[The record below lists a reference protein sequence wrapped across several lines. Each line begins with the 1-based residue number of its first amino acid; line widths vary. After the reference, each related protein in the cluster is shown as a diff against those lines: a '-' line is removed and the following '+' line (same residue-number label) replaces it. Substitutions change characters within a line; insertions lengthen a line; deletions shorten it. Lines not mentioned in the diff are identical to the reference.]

1 MTTAS
6 PGDGPGLWDR
16 LKGAVQRSTDDAG
29 AEASPAPGDA
39 SDSLVALA
47 RTRASG
53 ATGPIAVLVDGDHA
67 GAEGLTAQLR
77 EATGGQVVEFDV
89 SSPSDVHVGLTAV
102 GRFAMIV
109 DDVRARASRARRFQ
123 DVFHHLAPGGTLIV
137 RDVPP
142 AAVNQPDPTLKGLGG
157 LLGNVEV
164 ARREGPPPQGK
175 PGTPPPSAA
184 MLVRQDAWFLAEAI
198 DSVESVD
205 GHLVVTSRGSRA
217 LAKIGEDEVDRL
229 LEIRGDGRDRVLDVV
244 PAEPFASRCTL
255 RTNATEGKHAQP
267 RPGYDPPPATLRKY
281 HDVTC
286 SPGQVVST
294 ERVILPDSYRHNQRP
309 RLKNRYTV
317 EVAPRFAQLLDTT
330 EPTRLEGAYFHL
342 DNELRGHFGHAMT
355 EQVSRLWAWPRA
367 KELVPDLKVLMALNK
382 GRTMRGWEY
391 TLYGAAG
398 IARDDIVF
406 VDGPVQVETLLSAT
420 PMLSMPQYIHP
431 QIARTWLRM
440 SDSLVAE
447 APERDYPKRFFCARK
462 TAKRACHNA
471 EEVEALFAEQG
482 FEILYPEE
490 YPIPEQAAMFRNAE
504 VVAGYAGSALFNVC
518 YAPDPTRIVM
528 ITSESYTASNE
539 YMMASVLGHDIDLI
553 TCRADLDQP
562 DQGWSRQA
570 FEASYTFDHDREG
583 RFLAE
588 VFATLP

>member
-1 MTTAS
+1 VR
-6 PGDGPGLWDR
+6 R
-16 LKGAVQRSTDDAG
+16 LLGRAH
-29 AEASPAPGDA
+29 PAPDVSSNIG
-39 SDSLVALA
+39 LVALA
-47 RTRASG
+47 RRRAEGITR
-53 ATGPIAVLVDGDHA
+53 PIAVLVEGPAGDGSALARALGEVA
-67 GAEGLTAQLR
+67 GGPVVEVDATDPSEAHVRLTALGPF
-77 EATGGQVVEFDV
+77 T
-89 SSPSDVHVGLTAV
+89 L
-102 GRFAMIV
+102 IV
-109 DDVRARASRARRFQ
+109 DDVLDRSTRVRRFQ
-123 DVFHHLAPGGTLIV
+123 DVFHHLVPGGTLIV

-142 AAVNQPDPTLKGLGG
+142 TAVHEPDPTLKGLGG
-157 LLGNVEV
+157 LLGRVSI
-164 ARREGPPPQGK
+164 ARREGPPPRDK

-184 MLVRQDAWFLAEAI
+184 VLVRQDAWFLAEAI
-198 DSVESVD
+198 DSLESVD

-217 LAKIGEDEVDRL
+217 LAKIGEDEIDRL
-229 LEIRGDGRDRVLDVV
+229 MEVRGDGRDRVLEVV

-255 RTNATEGKHAQP
+255 RTNATEGKHARP

-286 SPGQVVST
+286 SPGQVVSD
-294 ERVILPDSYRHNQRP
+294 ERVILPDTYRHNQRP

-330 EPTRLEGAYFHL
+330 EPTRLDGSYFHL

-367 KELVPDLKVLMALNK
+367 KELVPDLKALMAINK
-382 GRTMRGWEY
+382 GREMRGWEY

-398 IARDDIVF
+398 IAREDIVF

-420 PMLSMPQYIHP
+420 PMLSMPQYVHP

-447 APERDYPKRFFCARK
+447 APERDYPERFFCARR
-462 TAKRACHNA
+462 TTKRACHNA
-471 EEVEALFAEQG
+471 EEVEALFAAQG

-490 YPIPEQAAMFRNAE
+490 YPIPEQAAMFRNAD

-518 YAPDPTRIVM
+518 YAPDPKRIVM
-528 ITSESYTASNE
+528 ITSESYTATNE
-539 YMMASVLGHDIDLI
+539 YMMASVLGHDIDLV

-562 DQGWSRQA
+562 EQGFSRDA
-570 FEASYTFDHDREG
+570 FEASYTFDNDREG

-588 VFATLP
+588 VFASLG